1 MKVLRVDSINITVA
15 RQDGEEAAF
24 AHLYASHMNT
34 CCFQFFWDNGQYPVA
49 RLETFDLL
57 LSHFVTAREAFLR
70 PVGSTMVSPSS
81 GRDGKRFELPW
92 LDTCQISYTQGIKS
106 MGFLHAKPSTVPPC
120 SPTCPSADGQAKAA

>member
-70 PVGSTMVSPSS
+70 PVGSTMVTPSS
-81 GRDGKRFELPW
+81 GRDRKCFEL
-92 LDTCQISYTQGIKS
+92 S
-106 MGFLHAKPSTVPPC
+106 
-120 SPTCPSADGQAKAA
+120 